1 MRWCR
6 AAAIGLIGF
15 LPLVC
20 GQIELPPSAAEVA
33 ASTGVLP
40 LFQRLQDLARQ
51 PAGAVNPWELLYLR
65 QQIVEE
71 VQGYSLQVDATMAL
85 IENEI
90 AQARELRG
98 YLEDKRDHSTTLI
111 NLSGIAAGGTLGVV
125 SSALQLSPHLM
136 RAGNVTGIISGALV
150 ATISVIGLKAQK
162 GKERK
167 FTFPSN
173 MLARLFNQ
181 PSEETSQYAPAV
193 WQFLT
198 SVAPTDPDKITRQA
212 RLIRT
217 WVQVGRIDAP
227 ETDKGK
233 QKIERMT
240 SRPSNHLRLT
250 IDDLGDREAMLEDL
264 RAKLS
269 FMKRDLGV
277 LMQAMPKNLPIP
289 VPAK

>member
-6 AAAIGLIGF
+6 ATAICLAGCLS
-15 LPLVC
+15 LLR
-20 GQIELPPSAAEVA
+20 GQVELPPSVTEVA

-40 LFQRLQDLARQ
+40 LFERLRDLVKQ
-51 PAGAVNPWELLYLR
+51 PAAAVNPWELLYVR
-65 QQIVEE
+65 QQITEE
-71 VQGYSLQVDATMAL
+71 VQGYSLQVDSTMAL
-85 IENEI
+85 IDNEI

-98 YLEDKRDHSTTLI
+98 YLEDKRDRNTTLI

-125 SSALQLSPHLM
+125 SSALQLSPHLT
-136 RAGNVTGIISGALV
+136 RAGNVTGIVSGALV
-150 ATISVIGLKAQK
+150 AAISVIGLKVQK
-162 GKERK
+162 GNERK

-173 MLARLFNQ
+173 MLARLFDR
-181 PSEETSQYAPAV
+181 PSEGTSEYAPAV

-198 SVAPTDPDKITRQA
+198 AVAPTDPDKITRQQ

-227 ETDKGK
+227 DTEKGR
-233 QKIERMT
+233 QKIERVT
-240 SRPSNHLRLT
+240 SRPSNDLRLT

-277 LMQAMPKNLPIP
+277 LMQAMPKNLAIP
-289 VPAK
+289 SQGK

>member
-6 AAAIGLIGF
+6 AAAICLIGF
-15 LPLVC
+15 LPLLY
-20 GQIELPPSAAEVA
+20 GQIELPPSATEVA

-40 LFQRLQDLARQ
+40 LFERLQNLAKQ
-51 PAGAVNPWELLYLR
+51 PAAAVNPWELLYLR

-85 IENEI
+85 IDNEI

-98 YLEDKRDHSTTLI
+98 YLEDKRDRNTTLI
-111 NLSGIAAGGTLGVV
+111 NLSGIAAGGTLGIV

-136 RAGNVTGIISGALV
+136 RAGNVTGIVSGALV

-227 ETDKGK
+227 DTDKGK
-233 QKIERMT
+233 QKIERVT
-240 SRPSNHLRLT
+240 SRPSNDLRLT

-289 VPAK
+289 SQGK